1 MSGQEE
7 RDLVLRLNINGWVI
21 FLAMALTSL
30 VYLPREITI
39 GVFLGGLLVA
49 INLSFLHRAVVRA
62 LEPGN
67 RVTPKSILPKFYL
80 CFLATVGV
88 IFVLISQ
95 HLVDGLGLLMGLSV
109 FILNVFFIVI
119 HLAGKIVYRTITKE
133 AV

>member
-7 RDLVLRLNINGWVI
+7 RELVLRLNINGWVI
-21 FLAMALTSL
+21 FLAMTVASV
-30 VYLPREITI
+30 VYLPSEITM

-49 INLSFLHRAVVRA
+49 VNLSLLHRAVARA
-62 LEPGN
+62 LQPGN
-67 RVTPKSILPKFYL
+67 RVTPQSILPKFYL
-80 CFLATVGV
+80 CFFATVTI

-95 HLVDGLGLLMGLSV
+95 NLVDELGLLLGLSV

-119 HLAGKIVYRTITKE
+119 PLAGKIVYRTITKE